1 MGIFVSTTKYVQL
14 FIYNKKIQVNTGSIG
29 VILFMHEHITQ
40 MHEQVFMY
48 NAKIGDPHIVD
59 FFL

>member
-1 MGIFVSTTKYVQL
+1 
-14 FIYNKKIQVNTGSIG
+14 
-29 VILFMHEHITQ
+29 MHEYITQ

-59 FFL
+59 FFYNTPPMPNAHNGTVK

>member
-1 MGIFVSTTKYVQL
+1 M
-14 FIYNKKIQVNTGSIG
+14 YNYSYIAKIQVNTGSIG

-40 MHEQVFMY
+40 MHEQLFMY

-59 FFL
+59 FL